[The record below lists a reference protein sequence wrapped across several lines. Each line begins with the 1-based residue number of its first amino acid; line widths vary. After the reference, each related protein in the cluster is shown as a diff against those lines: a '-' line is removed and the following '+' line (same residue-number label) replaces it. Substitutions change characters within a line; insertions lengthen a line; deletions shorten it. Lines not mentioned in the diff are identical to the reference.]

1 MKIEFVLIENV
12 RKFVIEVMVIVILLV
27 FIMKLIW
34 LEIFD
39 FLMDLVLVILDIKI
53 KILFIL
59 IFKNIEMF
67 KYF

>member
-39 FLMDLVLVILDIKI
+39 FFMDLVLVILDIKM

-59 IFKNIEMF
+59 IFKKI
-67 KYF
+67 

>member
-39 FLMDLVLVILDIKI
+39 FFMDLVLVILDIKM

-59 IFKNIEMF
+59 IFKKIKKN
-67 KYF
+67 

>member
-39 FLMDLVLVILDIKI
+39 FFMDLVLVILDIKM

-59 IFKNIEMF
+59 IFKKIKKKLN
-67 KYF
+67 

>member
-12 RKFVIEVMVIVILLV
+12 KKFVIEVMVIVILLV

-39 FLMDLVLVILDIKI
+39 FFMDLVLVILDIKM

-59 IFKNIEMF
+59 IFKKIKKN
-67 KYF
+67 

>member
-39 FLMDLVLVILDIKI
+39 FFMDLVLVILDIKM

-59 IFKNIEMF
+59 IFKKKLKKLN
-67 KYF
+67 

>member
-39 FLMDLVLVILDIKI
+39 FFMDLVLVILDIKM

-59 IFKNIEMF
+59 IF
-67 KYF
+67 

>member
-39 FLMDLVLVILDIKI
+39 FFMDLVLVILDIKM

-59 IFKNIEMF
+59 IFKKIKKKN
-67 KYF
+67 